1 MTFASLRPLNSN
13 VISHMLIKTA
23 NRKAI
28 AWWVFLS
35 SLVAAANIVTFYYL
49 FGLAYQLDYTGA
61 PEWQLNLFSFV
72 FYVVA
77 PIPILLGYID
87 SNIVRFTDVW
97 YYIGVVVNA
106 ILWGNAVLFFS
117 LKNAKIKSL
126 YNRLVQ

>member
-1 MTFASLRPLNSN
+1 
-13 VISHMLIKTA
+13 MLIKPA
-23 NRKAI
+23 KRKAI

-72 FYVVA
+72 FYAVA

-87 SNIVRFTDVW
+87 SNIVRFTDIW

-106 ILWGNAVLFFS
+106 VLWSNAVLYLT